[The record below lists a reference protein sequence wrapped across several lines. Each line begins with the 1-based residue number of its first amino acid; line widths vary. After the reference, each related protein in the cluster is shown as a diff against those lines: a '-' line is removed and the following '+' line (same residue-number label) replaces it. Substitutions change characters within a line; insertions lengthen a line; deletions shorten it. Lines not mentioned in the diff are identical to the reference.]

1 MIEFPLKVPTRV
13 TAMCEAKAISEATD
27 ETIYLFHVS
36 DGWYVIDNQPNSYSN
51 ENLILKLKRGEK
63 LWG

>member
-27 ETIYLFHVS
+27 ETIYLFHDS
-36 DGWYVIDNQPNSYSN
+36 EGWYVIDNQPNSYLS
-51 ENLILKLKRGEK
+51 
-63 LWG
+63 